1 MASLTRNPAL
11 SRMCRYPCDWVQ
23 SCVSDCGDRFFP
35 LLFGRRLLLCAPLP
49 QAYYLKYQNRRP
61 EYIASW
67 WKTVDFDVIAKNY
80 TAAKSGGLPAFDTP
94 LA

>member
-1 MASLTRNPAL
+1 MRASH
-11 SRMCRYPCDWVQ
+11 
-23 SCVSDCGDRFFP
+23 
-35 LLFGRRLLLCAPLP
+35 P